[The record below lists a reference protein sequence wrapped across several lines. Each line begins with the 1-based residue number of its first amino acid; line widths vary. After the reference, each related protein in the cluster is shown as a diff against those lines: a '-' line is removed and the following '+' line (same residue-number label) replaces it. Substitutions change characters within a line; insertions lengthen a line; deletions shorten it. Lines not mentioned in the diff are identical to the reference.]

1 MPLANG
7 DSSAD
12 TTTRRNAEDFLAI
25 LLKVVSSPEVAG
37 IDASGVA
44 SGGGLQS
51 LGAHWNLIAAWRG
64 LGNSGNG
71 KDSPA
76 VVDNVGFTATARLSG
91 GMLRE
96 GAWVVSEV
104 PKELHARLI
113 SPWLT
118 GERGI
123 GDGTRRP
130 ELEKMTAI
138 SLVCARFLKFLEG
151 FWP

>member
-1 MPLANG
+1 MHACE
-7 DSSAD
+7 SS
-12 TTTRRNAEDFLAI
+12 R
-25 LLKVVSSPEVAG
+25 
-37 IDASGVA
+37 
-44 SGGGLQS
+44 S
-51 LGAHWNLIAAWRG
+51 LGAHWNLITAWRG

>member
-1 MPLANG
+1 
-7 DSSAD
+7 
-12 TTTRRNAEDFLAI
+12 
-25 LLKVVSSPEVAG
+25 
-37 IDASGVA
+37 
-44 SGGGLQS
+44 
-51 LGAHWNLIAAWRG
+51 
-64 LGNSGNG
+64 
-71 KDSPA
+71 
-76 VVDNVGFTATARLSG
+76 
-91 GMLRE
+91 
-96 GAWVVSEV
+96 VVSEV

>member
-1 MPLANG
+1 MLKGALLRYMHANG
-7 DSSAD
+7 ASM
-12 TTTRRNAEDFLAI
+12 FFI
-25 LLKVVSSPEVAG
+25 VVYLH
-37 IDASGVA
+37 IF
-44 SGGGLQS
+44 
-51 LGAHWNLIAAWRG
+51 R
-64 LGNSGNG
+64 
-71 KDSPA
+71 
-76 VVDNVGFTATARLSG
+76 
-91 GMLRE
+91 MLRE

>member
-1 MPLANG
+1 MHASLAG
-7 DSSAD
+7 
-12 TTTRRNAEDFLAI
+12 
-25 LLKVVSSPEVAG
+25 P
-37 IDASGVA
+37 
-44 SGGGLQS
+44 
-51 LGAHWNLIAAWRG
+51 RG

-96 GAWVVSEV
+96 GAWV
-104 PKELHARLI
+104 
-113 SPWLT
+113 
-118 GERGI
+118 RGI

>member
-25 LLKVVSSPEVAG
+25 LLK
-37 IDASGVA
+37 
-44 SGGGLQS
+44 
-51 LGAHWNLIAAWRG
+51 
-64 LGNSGNG
+64 
-71 KDSPA
+71 
-76 VVDNVGFTATARLSG
+76 
-91 GMLRE
+91 
-96 GAWVVSEV
+96 V